1 MSHSTGL
8 LLFGHG
14 SRDAAWAAPFEAVA
28 AKLRA
33 DDPAACVALAYLEF
47 MSPTIAEAG
56 AALAAEGCDEVVVV
70 PLFLGVGGHVRKDLP
85 ALIASL
91 EASHPAVRWRLAGAI
106 GEHPLVIDAM
116 AAAVRA
122 AL

>member
-1 MSHSTGL
+1 MAAPGI

-14 SRDAAWAAPFEAVA
+14 SRDPAWAAPFEAVA

-33 DDPAACVALAYLEF
+33 DREHVALAYLEF
-47 MSPTIAEAG
+47 MSPTIADAG
-56 AALAAEGCDEVVVV
+56 AALAAQGCEEVVVV

-85 ALIASL
+85 VLIDALAQ
-91 EASHPAVRWRLAGAI
+91 AHPQVRWRLAGAI
-106 GEHPLVIDAM
+106 GEHALVIDAM

>member
-1 MSHSTGL
+1 MAALGV

-33 DDPAACVALAYLEF
+33 EAPSARVALAYLEF

-56 AALAAEGCDEVVVV
+56 AMLAADGCVEVVVV

-85 ALIASL
+85 ALIDSL
-91 EASHPAVRWRLAGAI
+91 AQRHPAVRWRLAGAI

>member
-1 MSHSTGL
+1 MAATGI

-14 SRDAAWAAPFEAVA
+14 SRDPAWAAPFEAVA
-28 AKLRA
+28 ARVRA
-33 DDPAACVALAYLEF
+33 QAVDSPVALAYLEF
-47 MSPTIAEAG
+47 MSPSIAEAG
-56 AALAAEGCDEVVVV
+56 AMLAAKGCEQVVVV

-85 ALIASL
+85 ALIDSL
-91 EASHPAVRWRLAGAI
+91 AQRHAEVRWRLAGAI

>member
-1 MSHSTGL
+1 MAATGI

-28 AKLRA
+28 ARLRESEPGA
-33 DDPAACVALAYLEF
+33 RVALAYLEF
-47 MSPTIAEAG
+47 MSPSIAEAG
-56 AALAAEGCDEVVVV
+56 AALAAQGCEDVVVV

-85 ALIASL
+85 VLIDSL
-91 EASHPAVRWRLAGAI
+91 AQRHPSVRWRLGAAI